1 MRQYKLDTLLYDLN
15 AEDDT
20 PTLIREDRTLLRR
33 CTYMEIKHD
42 QDDKSE
48 RN

>member
-15 AEDDT
+15 AEADT
-20 PTLIREDRTLLRR
+20 PILICEDRTLLRR
-33 CTYMEIKHD
+33 CTYMEIKND